1 MVLPCRRRRA
11 GLKHGGWPMKICK
24 EEATVVWVP
33 NDNFLILYFNYNLYK
48 KIKINT
54 IIFYINYELSL
65 SSSID
70 LPEAIVPSLLI
81 PIYRRQI
88 SSGRLVLFFHQPHPK
103 TPTPSSAPWGSSTQA
118 RRRKAHGAPSRATR
132 RLRLDLEG
140 RHESHVAGVG
150 AQFGE
155 GRVVASDWSCLV
167 SSSIW
172 VAQRLDFL
180 FPIFLFVCYN
190 IAVSLLFWWRGTVWD
205 QHFVF
210 LMLCS
215 EDLLA

>member
-1 MVLPCRRRRA
+1 M
-11 GLKHGGWPMKICK
+11 
-24 EEATVVWVP
+24 P

-118 RRRKAHGAPSRATR
+118 RRRKAHGAPWRATR

-155 GRVVASDWSCLV
+155 GRVVASDSVFLG
-167 SSSIW
+167 
-172 VAQRLDFL
+172 FL
-180 FPIFLFVCYN
+180 FDLGGSKVGFFVSYLLICLLQHCCFPIVLVKRNCLRSTFCVFN
-190 IAVSLLFWWRGTVWD
+190 AV
-205 QHFVF
+205 
-210 LMLCS
+210 
-215 EDLLA
+215 